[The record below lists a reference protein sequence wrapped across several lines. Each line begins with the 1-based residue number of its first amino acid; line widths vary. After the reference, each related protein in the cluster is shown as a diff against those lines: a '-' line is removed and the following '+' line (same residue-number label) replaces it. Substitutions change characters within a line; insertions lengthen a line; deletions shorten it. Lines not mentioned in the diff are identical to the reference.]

1 MSETKKR
8 LTFVSLFCDD
18 ERLSKELKMSDP
30 KFTGNPS
37 PQEIAERIQKARRFL
52 KFNFFYFY
60 AYILLQAAG
69 LFVIVGGT
77 LYSISETWGLLR
89 VLGVIGSI
97 LLGALVFLPG
107 FFRYMGPR
115 GVILK
120 EIRQMDKLI
129 YSGFDNRAIIANLP
143 PRRRCQQCTAVVFT
157 GWNACS
163 LCGAICE

>member
-1 MSETKKR
+1 MSG
-8 LTFVSLFCDD
+8 
-18 ERLSKELKMSDP
+18 P

-37 PQEIAERIQKARRFL
+37 PEEIAERIRKAKRFL

-60 AYILLQAAG
+60 AYIFLQAAG

-115 GVILK
+115 GAILK
-120 EIRQMDKLI
+120 DIRQMNKLI
-129 YSGFDNRAIIANLP
+129 YSGFEMPIIDALP
-143 PRRRCQQCTAVVFT
+143 PKRFCQQCSAVVFT
-157 GWNACS
+157 GWNACA